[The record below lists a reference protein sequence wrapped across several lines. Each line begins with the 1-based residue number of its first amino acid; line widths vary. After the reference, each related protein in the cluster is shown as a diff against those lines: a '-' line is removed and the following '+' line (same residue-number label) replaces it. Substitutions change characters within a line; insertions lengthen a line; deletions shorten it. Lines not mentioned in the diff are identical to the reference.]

1 MTVAAAGVFGG
12 QLLAAEGE
20 VCLHCF
26 AAMFRDVLGGQ
37 ELAGVHKARE
47 SVKKW
52 GVERLVKHVSRRALH
67 AISPS
72 PASLPFSRSLHFP
85 FDRFLLTDWVRV
97 RVKGVD
103 VRVCGRG
110 WSV

>member
-12 QLLAAEGE
+12 QLLTAVGE

-52 GVERLVKHVSRRALH
+52 GVKRLVKHVSRRALH
-67 AISPS
+67 AISCL
-72 PASLPFSRSLHFP
+72 PASLPFSRTLAFA
-85 FDRFLLTDWVRV
+85 FERYFLTELMRV
-97 RVKGVD
+97 CVKGGE
-103 VRVCGRG
+103 VRVCPRG
-110 WSV
+110 GSV